1 MRYLFALL
9 PFISGALASP
19 LPGEDTSA
27 QPSWGFEIV
36 TTTVPG
42 SVGTVI
48 ATRTRWVSAEEASP
62 TNEGTTA
69 TATSVV
75 TSYSR
80 QSQSTWATTPP
91 SSESESEVTK
101 ASTTAKSTSTTTSDE
116 PKPTEDKSSSTESEQ
131 PEATEFAPP
140 ANDKKNSAKVEQAA
154 KDVQEAGVFAL
165 FESNAPI
172 KFGVGPEEE
181 KDIKDHFKWILLDEK
196 VSDKE
201 YHFTSTHIDETQSSD
216 YEVTCTLKLHPAPAG
231 RYAYLHALGYN
242 PWYNYGDS
250 DCIME
255 IKCDDW
261 ERDKAD
267 GCTAQ
272 PD

>member
-9 PFISGALASP
+9 PLIGGALASP
-19 LPGEDTSA
+19 LPDGKPST

-36 TTTVPG
+36 TTTVTG
-42 SVGTVI
+42 SVGTVT
-48 ATRTRWVSAEEASP
+48 ATRTQWVPAEEAST
-62 TNEGTTA
+62 TNQGTTA
-69 TATSVV
+69 TDTSVV

-80 QSQSTWATTPP
+80 QSQSTWATAPP
-91 SSESESEVTK
+91 SSESESEATK
-101 ASTTAKSTSTTTSDE
+101 ASTTAISTSTTTSDE
-116 PKPTEDKSSSTESEQ
+116 PKSTEDKPSSTESRQ

-172 KFGVGPEEE
+172 KFGIGSEEE
-181 KDIKDHFKWILLDEK
+181 KDIKDHLKWILLDEK
-196 VSDKE
+196 VTDKE
-201 YHFTSTHIDETQSSD
+201 YHFTSTHIGQTHDGD
-216 YEVTCTLKLHPAPAG
+216 LEVKCKLKLHPAPAG
-231 RYAYLHALGYN
+231 RYAYLHAVSEN
-242 PWYNYGDS
+242 PWYTYKDS